1 MKQCRNSFPH
11 ETQCFIAA
19 QSNPNSFIISATL
32 KNKLEMHTLNIK
44 LHFNLFVVSLQIVIK
59 YLCWGLFTFPGFP
72 KFVIRI
78 HSIVVR
84 CISCRSQGGRLLIQ
98 CTMRGSNTSDRLSI
112 HRNEG
117 SILCITSSGWRGKTR
132 NLSHST
138 AVERSHDLTQGVQVS
153 LFFNWED
160 VFQIISSRSSKRTG
174 WYK

>member
-59 YLCWGLFTFPGFP
+59 YLCGGLFTFPGFT

-84 CISCRSQGGRLLIQ
+84 CISCRSQGGQLLIQ

-138 AVERSHDLTQGVQVS
+138 AVERSRDLTQGVQVS
-153 LFFNWED
+153 LFFN
-160 VFQIISSRSSKRTG
+160 
-174 WYK
+174 